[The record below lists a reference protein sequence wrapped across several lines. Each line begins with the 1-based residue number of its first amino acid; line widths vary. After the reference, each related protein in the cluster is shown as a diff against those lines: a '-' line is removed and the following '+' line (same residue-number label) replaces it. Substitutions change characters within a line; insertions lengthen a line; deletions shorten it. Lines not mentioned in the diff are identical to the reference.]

1 MKPRVSQVTIL
12 VLGLLFC
19 IQCTSQDPRSKSELA
34 ELQSLF
40 RARNYFALQER
51 LHHVSDSA
59 LPRIRYYRAA
69 VQRAFNRPEASN
81 RQLDQILG
89 TTDMPDSLRAECRTM
104 KMENFLRLHDY
115 AAALRAAD
123 EVLRIPDLP
132 EAGEADVR
140 NTRLIADALK
150 EVPPQR
156 IEKYGDSKI
165 VLKGTHIDVTIH
177 GRRRDYA
184 YDTGAN
190 YSILMASE
198 ARSLGVPL
206 IRAGFDV
213 GTATGQTVKGD
224 LGIADSLTIGQAVL
238 RHVVFLVFPDEA
250 LTFPG
255 GFQLRGVI
263 GFPVLEALG
272 ELQFSNG
279 TIFIPQ
285 NPPTRTLHNLVL
297 ENLTPL
303 VRFTYRG
310 DTLIGR
316 FDTGAGRTDF
326 YEPFFQRYFA
336 NTVTAAQIDTIKSGG
351 VGGIVEQPVY
361 RLKKLTIRLAEN
373 SLILDS
379 VAVRTEVPGDGS
391 ENYLYANIGLDVLR
405 HFDEYILN
413 FRDMAFILR

>member
-1 MKPRVSQVTIL
+1 
-12 VLGLLFC
+12 
-19 IQCTSQDPRSKSELA
+19 
-34 ELQSLF
+34 
-40 RARNYFALQER
+40 
-51 LHHVSDSA
+51 
-59 LPRIRYYRAA
+59 
-69 VQRAFNRPEASN
+69 
-81 RQLDQILG
+81 
-89 TTDMPDSLRAECRTM
+89 M

-115 AAALRAAD
+115 AAALHAAD